1 MLTEPTA
8 AVLTDCT
15 DAPAVTVP
23 VPPVGSVT
31 VIVRVAVV
39 PVPAALDAVSV
50 TVCVPAANV

>member
-1 MLTEPTA
+1 MLTEPTD

-23 VPPVGSVT
+23 VSPVGSVT
-31 VIVRVAVV
+31 VIVRDAVV
-39 PVPAALDAVSV
+39 PAPAALDAVSV